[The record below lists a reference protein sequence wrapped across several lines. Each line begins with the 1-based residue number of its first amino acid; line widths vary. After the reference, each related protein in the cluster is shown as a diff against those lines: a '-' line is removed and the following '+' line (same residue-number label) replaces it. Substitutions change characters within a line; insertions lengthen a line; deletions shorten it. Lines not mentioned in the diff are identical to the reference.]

1 MELAELKVTRYEVSE
16 RVATITLHRPER
28 LNAWTGRMHA
38 EYLWLLERA
47 AADPG
52 VRVIVVT
59 GSGRGFCVGADTRAL
74 EGHVAR
80 GAYDAGL
87 AEDVA
92 TPGYGVRPEF
102 DADFASQFGIP
113 KPIIAAINGPAAGVG
128 LVLACYCDLRFAAQ
142 GAKLTTSH
150 GRLGLPAEYGL
161 SWLLPRLI
169 GVTRAADVL
178 LSSRVVLAEEAEQ
191 LGLVN
196 RVLAA
201 EELLPFTVAYARR
214 LATEI
219 APSSLAVTKLQLYRD
234 LHGDVASSVR
244 DASARMADMMRGAD
258 FAEGVAALTEKRP
271 PSFPDPPARTGA

>member
-1 MELAELKVTRYEVSE
+1 VELAELKVTRYEVSA

-38 EYLWLLERA
+38 EYLSLLERA
-47 AADPG
+47 SADPG

-87 AEDVA
+87 ADDVA

-102 DADFASQFGIP
+102 DADFACQFGIP

-142 GAKLTTSH
+142 GVKLTTSH

-196 RVLAA
+196 RVLAP
-201 EELLPFTVAYARR
+201 EELLPFTAAYAERM
-214 LATEI
+214 ATEI

-271 PSFPDPPARTGA
+271 PAFTDPPA